1 MKLPQDKKERTQILV
16 LIGIVSIL
24 AAYGLYQLVQITVIQ
39 PRRDNTART
48 AQLEKDVREARLIVS
63 QSHGNEQRNRELLA
77 KIKEYSDR
85 HLLQRRLGGNLFL
98 GASEQVEGWF
108 RQAGLETP
116 NIRDGGPRAV
126 YGRGDAVRDMV
137 WAYTVGV
144 SLRAGLHDLAKL
156 LKIIEES
163 DPCVTVVQLSIAAGN
178 ASDPRTLPQHA
189 ISFNVQWPMWRDDDY
204 RATLEGMTP

>member
-24 AAYGLYQLVQITVIQ
+24 AIYGLYQLVQIKVIQ
-39 PRRDNTART
+39 PRRDNATRM
-48 AQLEKDVREARLIVS
+48 AQLEKDIREARLIVS
-63 QSHGNEQRNRELLA
+63 QSRGNEQRNRELLA
-77 KIKEYSDR
+77 KIKEYSAR
-85 HLLQRRLGGNLFL
+85 HLLHPRLGGNLIL

-116 NIRDGGPRAV
+116 DIRDGGRRAV
-126 YGRGDAVRDMV
+126 YGRSDPVRDMV

-144 SLRAGLHDLAKL
+144 SFRAGLHDLAKL

-178 ASDPRTLPQHA
+178 ASDPRTVPQHA

-204 RATLEGMTP
+204 RATLENMTP